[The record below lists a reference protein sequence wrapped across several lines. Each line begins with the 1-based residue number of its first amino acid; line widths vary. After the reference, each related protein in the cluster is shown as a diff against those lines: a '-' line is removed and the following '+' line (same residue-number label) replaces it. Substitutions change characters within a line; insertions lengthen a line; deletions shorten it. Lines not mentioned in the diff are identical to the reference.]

1 MKLDKIALEGY
12 RDIMHSKIQDFENPE
27 DPYRYGYIIRCGRKK
42 LAVIGGRHKS
52 NDTTIFYLM
61 EKAFKAIKPKVVLLE
76 QPKDLKVEKFM
87 GSVKNRDKKF
97 WNEFH
102 AAADLAVRNK
112 ADLYFIDIS
121 GKENFESFMQMKD
134 GIKLYVLCRFSV
146 FYTSI
151 FNMYNKTRKIENED
165 YKILSES
172 FLLENIMNDDQIYNA
187 FIKVKEREYRD
198 MDLIATIDKV
208 VEETA
213 KKYTGKKLSHD
224 MLIHGNLT
232 APFPYANYEINK
244 IIALLSAK
252 RDSIMLHEIIN
263 HLKKADSVMF
273 VCGGAHA
280 ARMRKYLL
288 RELKRFGECALE
300 KIE

>member
-1 MKLDKIALEGY
+1 MKLDKIALEEY
-12 RDIMHSKIQDFENPE
+12 KDIMHSKIQDFENPE
-27 DPYRYGYIIRCGRKK
+27 DPYRNGYIVRCGRKK
-42 LAVIGGRHKS
+42 LAVIGGRHES

-76 QPKDLKVEKFM
+76 QPKGRKVEQFIEF
-87 GSVKNRDKKF
+87 VKNRDKKF
-97 WNEFH
+97 WNEFD

-121 GKENFESFMQMKD
+121 DKEYFEFFMQMKD
-134 GIKLYVLCRFSV
+134 GIKLYILFFFSGA
-146 FYTSI
+146 YKTN
-151 FNMYNKTRKIENED
+151 FNTYNKTRKVENED

-172 FLLENIMNDDQIYNA
+172 FLLRDIIDNDQIYNA
-187 FIKVKEREYRD
+187 FIKVKEKEYRN
-198 MDLIATIDKV
+198 MGLIATIDSV
-208 VEETA
+208 VEETTR
-213 KKYTGKKLSHD
+213 KYTGKKLSHD
-224 MLIHGNLT
+224 LIIYGNLT

-252 RDSIMLHEIIN
+252 RDSIMLHELIN

>member
-1 MKLDKIALEGY
+1 MKLNKIALEEY

-42 LAVIGGRHKS
+42 LAVIGGRHRS
-52 NDTTIFYLM
+52 NDKMIFYLM

-76 QPKDLKVEKFM
+76 QPKDREVEQFIEF
-87 GSVKNRDKKF
+87 VKNKDKKF
-97 WNEFH
+97 WNEFD
-102 AAADLAVRNK
+102 AAANLALRNK

-121 GKENFESFMQMKD
+121 DKEHFESFMQMKD
-134 GIKLYVLCRFSV
+134 GIKLYILFHFSGI
-146 FYTSI
+146 YKTI
-151 FNMYNKTRKIENED
+151 FNTYNKTRKIENED

-172 FLLENIMNDDQIYNA
+172 FLLRDMINDDQIYNA
-187 FIKVKEREYRD
+187 FIKVKEKEYKNIG
-198 MDLIATIDKV
+198 LVAAIDKI
-208 VEETA
+208 VEETT

-224 MLIHGNLT
+224 MLIYGNLT

>member
-1 MKLDKIALEGY
+1 MKLDKIAREEY
-12 RDIMHSKIQDFENPE
+12 QEVMHSKIQDFGNIG
-27 DPYRYGYIIRCGRKK
+27 DPYINSYIIRCGRKK
-42 LAVIGGRHKS
+42 LAVIAGRHRS
-52 NDTTIFYLM
+52 NDKIVFYLM
-61 EKAFKAIKPKVVLLE
+61 EKAFKA
-76 QPKDLKVEKFM
+76 
-87 GSVKNRDKKF
+87 VKNRDKKF
-97 WNEFH
+97 WNEFD

-121 GKENFESFMQMKD
+121 DKEYFEFFMQMKD
-134 GIKLYVLCRFSV
+134 GIKLYILFFFSGA
-146 FYTSI
+146 YKTN
-151 FNMYNKTRKIENED
+151 FNTYNKTRKVENED

-172 FLLENIMNDDQIYNA
+172 FLLRDIIDNDQIYNA
-187 FIKVKEREYRD
+187 FIKVKEKEYRN
-198 MDLIATIDKV
+198 MGLIATIDSV
-208 VEETA
+208 VEETTR
-213 KKYTGKKLSHD
+213 KYTGKKLSHD
-224 MLIHGNLT
+224 LIIYGNLT

-273 VCGGAHA
+273 VCGSGHA
-280 ARMRKYLL
+280 ATMRKYLL

>member
-1 MKLDKIALEGY
+1 MKLDKIALEEY
-12 RDIMHSKIQDFENPE
+12 KDIMHSKIQDFENPE
-27 DPYRYGYIIRCGRKK
+27 DPYRNGYIVRCGRKK
-42 LAVIGGRHKS
+42 LAVIGGRHSS
-52 NDTTIFYLM
+52 NDKMISYLM
-61 EKAFKAIKPKVVLLE
+61 EKAFKAIKPKVILLE
-76 QPKDLKVEKFM
+76 QSKNRKVEQFIER
-87 GSVKNRDKKF
+87 VKNTDKKF
-97 WNEFH
+97 WNEFD
-102 AAADLAVRNK
+102 AAANLAIRNK

-121 GKENFESFMQMKD
+121 DKEHFESFIQMKD
-134 GIKLYVLCRFSV
+134 GIKLYILFFFSGT
-146 FYTSI
+146 YKTI
-151 FNMYNKTRKIENED
+151 FNIYNKTRKIENED

-172 FLLENIMNDDQIYNA
+172 FLLRDIINDDQIYNA
-187 FIKVKEREYRD
+187 FIKVKEKEYRN
-198 MDLIATIDKV
+198 MGLIATIDRV
-208 VEETA
+208 VEETTR
-213 KKYTGKKLSHD
+213 KYTGKKLSHD
-224 MLIHGNLT
+224 LIIYGNLT

-263 HLKKADSVMF
+263 HLKKADSIMF

>member
-1 MKLDKIALEGY
+1 MKLNKIALEEY

-52 NDTTIFYLM
+52 NDTMIFYLM

-76 QPKDLKVEKFM
+76 QPKDLKVGKFM

-97 WNEFH
+97 WNEFD

-112 ADLYFIDIS
+112 AELYFIDIS
-121 GKENFESFMQMKD
+121 DKELFESFMQMKD
-134 GIKLYVLCRFSV
+134 GIKLYILFRFSGT
-146 FYTSI
+146 YKTI
-151 FNMYNKTRKIENED
+151 FNTYNKTRKIENED

-172 FLLENIMNDDQIYNA
+172 FLLRDIINDNQIYNA
-187 FIKVKEREYRD
+187 FIKVKEKEYRN
-198 MDLIATIDKV
+198 MDLIATIDRV
-208 VEETA
+208 VEETT
-213 KKYTGKKLSHD
+213 KRYTGKKLSHD
-224 MLIHGNLT
+224 MLIGNLT

-244 IIALLSAK
+244 IGAMLEAK
-252 RDSIMLHEIIN
+252 RDSIMLHEVIN
-263 HLKKADSVMF
+263 HLKKADSAMF
-273 VCGGAHA
+273 ICGRGHA
-280 ARMRKYLL
+280 AIMRKYLL
-288 RELKRFGECALE
+288 RELKRFGKCALE

>member
-1 MKLDKIALEGY
+1 MKLNKIALEEY

-42 LAVIGGRHKS
+42 LAVIGGRHRS
-52 NDTTIFYLM
+52 NDKMIFYLM

-76 QPKDLKVEKFM
+76 QPKDRKVEQFIEF
-87 GSVKNRDKKF
+87 VKNKDKKF
-97 WNEFH
+97 WNEFD

-121 GKENFESFMQMKD
+121 DKEHFESFMQMKD
-134 GIKLYVLCRFSV
+134 GIKLYILFRFSGT
-146 FYTSI
+146 YKTI
-151 FNMYNKTRKIENED
+151 FNTYNKTRKIENED

-172 FLLENIMNDDQIYNA
+172 FLLRDIINDDQIYNA
-187 FIKVKEREYRD
+187 FIKVKEKEYRN
-198 MDLIATIDKV
+198 MGLIATIDKV
-208 VEETA
+208 VEETT

-224 MLIHGNLT
+224 IIIYGNLT

-244 IIALLSAK
+244 INVVLEAK
-252 RDSIMLHEIIN
+252 RDSIMLHGVIS

-273 VCGGAHA
+273 VCGRGHA
-280 ARMRKYLL
+280 AMMRKYLL
-288 RELKRFGECALE
+288 RGLKRFGKCALE